1 MVYFRM
7 FFKMYFRMSQI
18 GDFVFCS
25 GFNFANITC
34 HVVELG
40 SINLIISTSWHVKF
54 AKLRPLWR
62 ALEKARSSTVALTPS
77 NPLTTYLYPRGFRK
91 AFT

>member
-1 MVYFRM
+1 M

-54 AKLRPLWR
+54 AKLKL
-62 ALEKARSSTVALTPS
+62 LSSRGWTV
-77 NPLTTYLYPRGFRK
+77 
-91 AFT
+91 